1 MFDYVLNA
9 SDRLALEQGCYFD
22 EAKGMRPIHFIEKFC
37 RQSKGRW
44 AGQPLTLMDWQ
55 RSFIMRL
62 FGWRAPDGKRRF
74 RTVYLEVG
82 KKNGK
87 STMIS
92 APRALPGTGRQGRCT
107 RGLPERRGPG
117 TSLDRVRRD
126 GADG

>member
-1 MFDYVLNA
+1 MFDYVQNA
-9 SDRLALEQGCYFD
+9 SDRLALEQGYSFD
-22 EAKGMRPIHFIEKFC
+22 EAKGRRPIDFIEKFC

-44 AGQPLTLMDWQ
+44 AGKPLTLMEWQ

-74 RTVYLEVG
+74 RTAYLEVA

-92 APRALPGTGRQGRCT
+92 ALVLYLLLGDNEGA
-107 RGLPERRGPG
+107 PEIY
-117 TSLDRVRRD
+117 LNAVDRDQASIVFD
-126 GADG
+126 E